1 MKNNKINE
9 TVFYKFVNDAS
20 KYIIEFIKEYEKE
33 GDFENFSEL
42 LLSLNG
48 LEDEDE
54 ICIQILNWLESCD
67 ESQVNIFSSYV
78 SADSYSYSSS
88 LSVLKFGE
96 KYFCFYIGEEN
107 ESFVTT
113 NPLNFCDECILT
125 VEEEIATEKGNL
137 KENEIEGHFSSF
149 SVNLEYIVGL
159 FEVDSKK

>member
-67 ESQVNIFSSYV
+67 ESQVNIF
-78 SADSYSYSSS
+78 
-88 LSVLKFGE
+88 
-96 KYFCFYIGEEN
+96 
-107 ESFVTT
+107 
-113 NPLNFCDECILT
+113 
-125 VEEEIATEKGNL
+125 
-137 KENEIEGHFSSF
+137 
-149 SVNLEYIVGL
+149 
-159 FEVDSKK
+159 